1 MYFASE
7 KFLGARVKLEDVSE
21 IYLLISEGMDS
32 LYAHKESI
40 SLRRKAFSQLFQP
53 LVKQAF
59 DTRRI
64 DQETQ
69 YIARR
74 GLKHYNRSDEF
85 ITESQQGKIADFK
98 KIKNTVQEIKS
109 VYGKDPNWQ
118 DSYCRILLSTLDTAL
133 RVNVN
138 DGDFADTQTSVGSFD
153 YVDELL
159 FARYRLDVNN
169 ISKYGNEELK
179 SIILNKDKSLFRDA
193 AVTITNKDIVTKSY
207 DGLMDKLF
215 NVFAT
220 TENPEVERTV
230 TITIKDKLIK

>member
-1 MYFASE
+1 M
-7 KFLGARVKLEDVSE
+7 
-21 IYLLISEGMDS
+21 LISEGMDS
-32 LYAHKESI
+32 IHAHKESI
-40 SLRRKAFSQLFQP
+40 SLRRKALTQLFQP

-59 DTRRI
+59 DTRRVN
-64 DQETQ
+64 QETQ

-85 ITESQQGKIADFK
+85 ITEAQQGKIQDFK
-98 KIKNTVQEIKS
+98 KIQSAVQELKS
-109 VYGKDPNWQ
+109 TYGKDPNWQ

-169 ISKYGNEELK
+169 ISKYGNDELK
-179 SIILNKDKSLFRDA
+179 GIILNKDKSLFRDA
-193 AVTITNKDIVTKSY
+193 AVTITNKDIVTKNY

-215 NVFAT
+215 SVFAT